1 MSVDI
6 CSQTCWY
13 ADVGLEP
20 GVHVRQATVHSA
32 GVPKLQ
38 LSCLLLGDVRMCTMQ
53 TGDSN
58 MCLAY
63 YEHQCAGIC
72 SSEQRLEPIYEAC
85 LRDPLK
91 KGQNARQSAIS

>member
-1 MSVDI
+1 MEFYLFCVLVSILPVNAPDQAELM
-6 CSQTCWY
+6 QTN
-13 ADVGLEP
+13 
-20 GVHVRQATVHSA
+20 ATVH
-32 GVPKLQ
+32 V
-38 LSCLLLGDVRMCTMQ
+38 Q

-72 SSEQRLEPIYEAC
+72 SSEERLEPIYEAC

>member
-1 MSVDI
+1 MCSESGVDFF
-6 CSQTCWY
+6 
-13 ADVGLEP
+13 V
-20 GVHVRQATVHSA
+20 VV
-32 GVPKLQ
+32 
-38 LSCLLLGDVRMCTMQ
+38 Q

-72 SSEQRLEPIYEAC
+72 SSEQRLGPIYEAC

-91 KGQNARQSAIS
+91 KGQNARQSAIQ

>member
-1 MSVDI
+1 MTDFL
-6 CSQTCWY
+6 W
-13 ADVGLEP
+13 VGRLFIRF
-20 GVHVRQATVHSA
+20 VQHASLTVP
-32 GVPKLQ
+32 VP
-38 LSCLLLGDVRMCTMQ
+38 VQ

-72 SSEQRLEPIYEAC
+72 SSEERLEPIYEAC

-91 KGQNARQSAIS
+91 KGQNARQAAIH